1 MWLKLGE
8 TEVINL
14 DFVSTIKKNPK
25 THAIEI
31 IYHDLNNI
39 KSLPFSNA
47 EDRDKAFKA
56 IIENLSRMKLFF
68 E

>member
-8 TEVINL
+8 SEVINL
-14 DFVSTIKKNPK
+14 DYVSTIKKNPSHP
-25 THAIEI
+25 TIEI

-39 KSLPFSNA
+39 KSLPFNGK
-47 EDRDKAFKA
+47 EERDKAYKA
-56 IIENLSRMKLFF
+56 ILENLARMKLFF